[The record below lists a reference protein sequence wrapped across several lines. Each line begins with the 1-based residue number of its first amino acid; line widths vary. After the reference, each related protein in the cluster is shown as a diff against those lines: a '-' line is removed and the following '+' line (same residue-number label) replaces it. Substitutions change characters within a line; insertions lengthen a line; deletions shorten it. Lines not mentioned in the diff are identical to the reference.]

1 MRGLTG
7 STRSSQPEL
16 YKKMDFESML
26 HNERL
31 KNASVKAT
39 IICLLKQQRVFFE
52 VAMQFLCHILSLR
65 FVMEAIL

>member
-39 IICLLKQQRVFFE
+39 IIFLLK
-52 VAMQFLCHILSLR
+52 
-65 FVMEAIL
+65 